1 MEHPASQGL
10 YAWREERGT
19 RPAPERADIV
29 QERQRV
35 LRVTMLGMRGF
46 PNVQGGVE
54 KHAEKLACALTELG
68 CRVEAIVRNGSV
80 VKDGRATWRNITI
93 TRIWAPHVS
102 GLEAFVH
109 TFLGVVCAA
118 FSRPDIL
125 HIHAIGPA
133 LFTPLARALGLR
145 VVVTYHSLNYEHG
158 KWGRVARS
166 VLRLGEWA
174 GMAFANGRIAVSEGL
189 AQQMGRSY
197 RVPINAIPNG
207 IDAPQRVR
215 STAFLEACGLA
226 PNRYALTV
234 ARIDETKCQLD
245 LIAAYARLREPTWKL
260 ALVGGADHSSSY
272 ARAVVEA
279 ARKTPGVAMLG
290 HQTGERLAELY
301 THARLFVLPSSHEGQ
316 PIAVLEAASF
326 GLPVILSDL
335 PAHREITLARARY
348 FKVGDIAALSAHLAA
363 MFAAPVV
370 EKLDAVERARLMAR
384 HDWHNIAQRTLAV
397 YFDALSGTKSGGL
410 ADATSA
416 RKMRELS

>member
-1 MEHPASQGL
+1 MEHPASQSL

-19 RPAPERADIV
+19 PPAPERADII

-80 VKDGRATWRNITI
+80 AKDGRATWRNIAI
-93 TRIWAPHVS
+93 TRIWAPRVS
-102 GLEAFVH
+102 GVEAFVH
-109 TFLGVVCAA
+109 TFLGVVHAA

-133 LFTPLARALGLR
+133 VFTPLARALGLR
-145 VVVTYHSLNYEHG
+145 VVVTYHSLNYEHR
-158 KWGRVARS
+158 KWGRFARS

-197 RVPINAIPNG
+197 LVPVSAIPNG
-207 IDAPQRVR
+207 IDTPQRVR

-279 ARKTPGVAMLG
+279 AQKTPGVVMLG

-301 THARLFVLPSSHEGQ
+301 THARLFVLSSSHEGQ

-363 MFAAPVV
+363 VFAASVV

>member
-93 TRIWAPHVS
+93 TRIWAPRVS
-102 GLEAFVH
+102 GVEAFVH
-109 TFLGVVCAA
+109 TFLGVVHAA

-133 LFTPLARALGLR
+133 VFTPLARALGLR
-145 VVVTYHSLNYEHG
+145 VVVTYHSLNYEHR
-158 KWGRVARS
+158 KWGRFARS

-174 GMAFANGRIAVSEGL
+174 GMAFANGRITVSEGL

-197 RVPINAIPNG
+197 LVPVSAIPNG
-207 IDAPQRVR
+207 IDTPQRVR

-279 ARKTPGVAMLG
+279 ARKTPGVVMLG

-363 MFAAPVV
+363 MFAASVV

>member
-1 MEHPASQGL
+1 MEHAASQEL
-10 YAWREERGT
+10 YARREERGT
-19 RPAPERADIV
+19 RAAPERADIV
-29 QERQRV
+29 TERQRV

-68 CRVEAIVRNGSV
+68 CHVEAIFRNGYV
-80 VKDGRATWRNITI
+80 ANDGRATWRNIAI
-93 TRIWAPHVS
+93 TRIWAPRVS
-102 GLEAFVH
+102 GVEAFVH
-109 TFLGVVCAA
+109 TFLGVVHAA
-118 FSRPDIL
+118 FRRPDIL

-133 LFTPLARALGLR
+133 VFTPLARALGLR
-145 VVVTYHSLNYEHG
+145 VVVTYHSLNYEHR
-158 KWGRVARS
+158 KWGHVARF
-166 VLRLGEWA
+166 VLRLGERA

-197 RVPINAIPNG
+197 LVPVSAIPNG
-207 IDAPQRVR
+207 IDTPLRVR

-234 ARIDETKCQLD
+234 ARIDETKRQLD

-272 ARAVVEA
+272 ARAVAEA
-279 ARKTPGVAMLG
+279 ARKTPGVVMLG
-290 HQTGERLAELY
+290 HQSGERLAELY

-326 GLPVILSDL
+326 GLPVLLSNI
-335 PAHREITLARARY
+335 PAHRELGLSRARY
-348 FKVGDIAALSAHLAA
+348 FQVGDIASLTEHLAFL
-363 MFAAPVV
+363 FAAPVI
-370 EKLDAVERARLMAR
+370 ERFDAAERARLAAR

-397 YFDALSGTKSGGL
+397 YFDALSGAKSGGL
-410 ADATSA
+410 ADDPSA

>member
-1 MEHPASQGL
+1 MEHPASQSL

-109 TFLGVVCAA
+109 TFLGVVHAA

-133 LFTPLARALGLR
+133 VFTPLARALGLR
-145 VVVTYHSLNYEHG
+145 VVVTYHSLNYEHR
-158 KWGRVARS
+158 KWGRFARS

-174 GMAFANGRIAVSEGL
+174 GMAFANGRIAVPEGL
-189 AQQMGRSY
+189 AQQMGRGYLFPVS
-197 RVPINAIPNG
+197 AIPNG
-207 IDAPQRVR
+207 IDTPQRVR

-226 PNRYALTV
+226 HNRYALTV

-279 ARKTPGVAMLG
+279 ARKTPGVVMLG

-301 THARLFVLPSSHEGQ
+301 THARLFVLPSSPEGQ